1 MKFRK
6 SLILLLLL
14 PFFIN
19 ANTLSKNEIMTLG
32 MQAFH
37 LKAQSLC
44 PDALSY
50 SLKHC
55 QYLESD
61 GVVDLAILHFD
72 TGFLI
77 FSAEDAVFPVLAYSF
92 TNDVDVDNPACGVN
106 LFLTQYRQEIAAAR
120 LKQSVPS
127 ERVKQAWEELRH
139 PSIRGTTTEIVVSPL
154 LHSNWNQSKYYN
166 YYCPQDANAPS
177 GYDGRVPNG
186 CVAVAMSQIIFYYR
200 YPESGSGNHTNHS
213 DYGNFHVNFAQQHYN
228 YDVMCDNLNFYNHE
242 VAKLIFHCG
251 TAVDMMYGP
260 DGSGAYS
267 HDVPDAMSTYFKY
280 NTDSYYASKHYFSD
294 STWHTLL
301 INDLNARRPIY
312 YSGYSTDGGH
322 AFVCDGYNSDEYFH
336 FNFGWGGSGNGYY
349 LTQSTDSDDNE
360 VGGFGF
366 GQSAIL
372 NLHPI
377 EHVYPT
383 YCNNRVI
390 TAANGSLDDGSG
402 NLNYLDDSYCTYVIT
417 DPRQYAVYVTLK
429 KCSTQENHDFIRFWN
444 GDPSQ
449 DSLLLEISGHIPNST
464 TYTFNTDSLF
474 ITFVSD
480 DSITSEGWYLTFESL
495 REGIG
500 CGTHV
505 IRDPYGVIS
514 DNSGDDNYRD
524 NMSCSWTFRINNVE
538 TLTFNFEELNISPE
552 DHLDFYDI
560 STFPAELIVSYSGN
574 TLPEPLIYHSGKVRI
589 KFISDNYLND
599 SGFRLTWSADGTG
612 IDNRDIPVSV
622 YPNPASETIHVTFA
636 RSMEDGEV
644 AVRNIIGKTIFTQS
658 FSNTESITFPVHQLP
673 EGIYILSI
681 TSGKD
686 TFHKKI
692 IVKH

>member
-1 MKFRK
+1 
-6 SLILLLLL
+6 
-14 PFFIN
+14 
-19 ANTLSKNEIMTLG
+19 
-32 MQAFH
+32 
-37 LKAQSLC
+37 
-44 PDALSY
+44 
-50 SLKHC
+50 
-55 QYLESD
+55 
-61 GVVDLAILHFD
+61 
-72 TGFLI
+72 
-77 FSAEDAVFPVLAYSF
+77 
-92 TNDVDVDNPACGVN
+92 
-106 LFLTQYRQEIAAAR
+106 
-120 LKQSVPS
+120 
-127 ERVKQAWEELRH
+127 
-139 PSIRGTTTEIVVSPL
+139 
-154 LHSNWNQSKYYN
+154 
-166 YYCPQDANAPS
+166 
-177 GYDGRVPNG
+177 
-186 CVAVAMSQIIFYYR
+186 
-200 YPESGSGNHTNHS
+200 
-213 DYGNFHVNFAQQHYN
+213 
-228 YDVMCDNLNFYNHE
+228 
-242 VAKLIFHCG
+242 
-251 TAVDMMYGP
+251 
-260 DGSGAYS
+260 
-267 HDVPDAMSTYFKY
+267 MSTYFKY